1 MKLNDSKSKSAKLS
15 AYERQL
21 IDEMDTN
28 VRSKLSTISEI
39 DKKSKYKNNKLVP
52 IDDRSDQEN
61 IRSKQNYNW
70 ALIDARNYF

>member
-1 MKLNDSKSKSAKLS
+1 MKLNDSKSKSGKLS

-28 VRSKLSTISEI
+28 SRSKLSTISEI
-39 DKKSKYKNNKLVP
+39 DKKSKFKNNKLVP

-61 IRSKQNYNW
+61 NRSKQNYNW
-70 ALIDARNYF
+70 ALIDARNI